1 MRMPGINVGIDVAK
15 DELAVAVLP
24 SGESF
29 IELNDE
35 RAVTRLV
42 QRLSAMGCERIVL
55 EASGGYETLVVG
67 ALAAAGLPVAV
78 VNPRQVRDFAR
89 AIGQLAKTDPL
100 DARVIALY
108 AERVQP
114 PIRQLPDEQTRALRE
129 LCVRREELIEM
140 LVAERNRLRM
150 ASKATRHEI
159 AGHVDYLLKRLKRM
173 NRDLDQAVRNSPLW
187 RAKGELLTSVPGVG
201 PVSCAVLLAM
211 MPELGDLN
219 RGESG
224 ALLGAAPYN
233 HDSGTRRGRRSIRG
247 GRPRVRRVLY
257 VATVAAVRCN
267 PVLRAYYLR
276 LRAAGKPVKVAL
288 VATMRKLITILNAM
302 LKTNTPWRPPCRAA
316 T

>member
-1 MRMPGINVGIDVAK
+1 MASINVGIDVGK
-15 DELAVAVLP
+15 SELAVAVLP

-29 IELNDE
+29 TEVNDE
-35 RAVTRLV
+35 RAVMRLV
-42 QRLSAMGCERIVL
+42 QRLSALGCERVVL

-89 AIGQLAKTDPL
+89 AMGQLAKTDPL

-114 PIRQLPDEQTRALRE
+114 PIRQLPDQQTRALRT

-140 LVAERNRLRM
+140 LGAERNRLRL
-150 ASKATRHEI
+150 ADPATRHEI
-159 AGHVDYLLKRLKRM
+159 AAHVDYLLKRLKRID
-173 NRDLDQAVRNSPLW
+173 RDLDQAVRNSPLW
-187 RAKGELLTSVPGVG
+187 REKGELLTSVPGVG
-201 PVSCAVLLAM
+201 RVSRAVLLGLL
-211 MPELGDLN
+211 PELGRLN
-219 RGESG
+219 RGESA
-224 ALLGAAPYN
+224 ALLGVAPYN
-233 HDSGTRRGRRSIRG
+233 RDSGALRGRRMIRG

-276 LRAAGKPVKVAL
+276 LRGAGKPIKVAL
-288 VATMRKLITILNAM
+288 VATMRKLITTLNAI
-302 LKTNTPWRPPCRAA
+302 LKTNTPWRPPCHAA
-316 T
+316 P

>member
-1 MRMPGINVGIDVAK
+1 MSGINVGIDVAK
-15 DELAVAVLP
+15 DALAVAVLP

-29 IELNDE
+29 TELNDE

-42 QRLSAMGCERIVL
+42 KRLSALGCERIVL

-114 PIRQLPDEQTRALRE
+114 PIRQLPDPQTRALRA

-140 LVAERNRLRM
+140 LGAERNRLRL
-150 ASKATRHEI
+150 ADPATRQEI
-159 AGHVDYLLKRLKRM
+159 AGHVDYLLKRLKRID
-173 NRDLDQAVRNSPLW
+173 RGLDQAVRNSPLW
-187 RAKGELLTSVPGVG
+187 REKGALLTSVPGVG
-201 PVSCAVLLAM
+201 RVSRAVLLGLL
-211 MPELGDLN
+211 PELGRLN
-219 RGESG
+219 RGESA
-224 ALLGAAPYN
+224 ALLGVAPYN
-233 HDSGTRRGRRSIRG
+233 RDSGTLRGRRMIRG
-247 GRPRVRRVLY
+247 GRSRVRRVLF

-288 VATMRKLITILNAM
+288 VAAMRKLITILNAI
-302 LKTNTPWRPPCRAA
+302 LKTNTPWRTSSCA
-316 T
+316 TP

>member
-1 MRMPGINVGIDVAK
+1 MSGINVGIDVAK
-15 DELAVAVLP
+15 EELVVAVLP

-29 IELNDE
+29 TEVNDE
-35 RAVTRLV
+35 RAVMRLV
-42 QRLSAMGCERIVL
+42 KRLSALRCERIVL

-114 PIRQLPDEQTRALRE
+114 PIRELPDEQTRALRE
-129 LCVRREELIEM
+129 LCVRRQELIEM
-140 LVAERNRLRM
+140 LIAERNRLRL
-150 ASKATRHEI
+150 ASPATRPEI
-159 AGHVDYLLKRLKRM
+159 AGHVDYLLKRIKQID
-173 NRDLDQAVRNSPLW
+173 RDLDQAVRNSPLW
-187 RAKGELLTSVPGVG
+187 RKKGELLTSVPGVG
-201 PVSCAVLLAM
+201 RVSRAVLLGLL
-211 MPELGDLN
+211 PELGRLN
-219 RGESG
+219 RAEAAALLGVAPYNRDSG
-224 ALLGAAPYN
+224 AL
-233 HDSGTRRGRRSIRG
+233 RGRRMIRG

-276 LRAAGKPVKVAL
+276 LRAAGKPIKVAL
-288 VATMRKLITILNAM
+288 VATMRKLITILNAI
-302 LKTNTPWRPPCRAA
+302 LKTNTPWRLPCV
-316 T
+316 TPL

>member
-1 MRMPGINVGIDVAK
+1 MASINVGIDVGK

-24 SGESF
+24 SGELF
-29 IELNDE
+29 TEVNDE

-42 QRLSAMGCERIVL
+42 KRLSALGCERIVL
-55 EASGGYETLVVG
+55 EASGGYEALVVG
-67 ALAAAGLPVAV
+67 ALAAAGLPVAM

-89 AIGQLAKTDPL
+89 AIGQLAKTDQI

-114 PIRQLPDEQTRALRE
+114 PIRPLPDQQTRALRE

-159 AGHVDYLLKRLKRM
+159 AGHVDYLVKRLKRM
-173 NRDLDQAVRNSPLW
+173 DRDLDRAVRNSPLW

-201 PVSCAVLLAM
+201 LVSCAALLGM
-211 MPELGDLN
+211 LPELGGLN
-219 RGESG
+219 RGESA
-224 ALLGAAPYN
+224 ALLGVAPYN
-233 HDSGTRRGRRSIRG
+233 QDSGTLRGRRMIRG
-247 GRPRVRRVLY
+247 GRSRVRRVLF

-267 PVLRAYYLR
+267 PVLRAYYRR
-276 LRAAGKPVKVAL
+276 LRASGKPTKVAL
-288 VATMRKLITILNAM
+288 IASLRKLITILNAI
-302 LKTNTPWRPPCRAA
+302 LKTNTPWRPPCTTAP
-316 T
+316 

>member
-1 MRMPGINVGIDVAK
+1 MSGINVGIDVAK
-15 DELAVAVLP
+15 EELVVAVLP

-29 IELNDE
+29 TEVNDE
-35 RAVTRLV
+35 RAVMRLV
-42 QRLSAMGCERIVL
+42 KRLSALRCERIVL

-114 PIRQLPDEQTRALRE
+114 PIRELPDEETRALRE
-129 LCVRREELIEM
+129 LCVRRQELIEM
-140 LVAERNRLRM
+140 LLAERNRLRL
-150 ASKATRHEI
+150 ASPATRPEI
-159 AGHVDYLLKRLKRM
+159 AGHVDYLLKRIKQID
-173 NRDLDQAVRNSPLW
+173 RDLDQAVRNSPLW
-187 RAKGELLTSVPGVG
+187 RKKGELLTSVPGVG
-201 PVSCAVLLAM
+201 RVSRAVLLGLL
-211 MPELGDLN
+211 PELGRLN
-219 RGESG
+219 RAESAALLGVAPYNRDSG
-224 ALLGAAPYN
+224 AL
-233 HDSGTRRGRRSIRG
+233 RGRRMIRG

-276 LRAAGKPVKVAL
+276 LRAAGKPIKVAL
-288 VATMRKLITILNAM
+288 VATMRKLITILNAI
-302 LKTNTPWRPPCRAA
+302 LKTNTPWRLPCV
-316 T
+316 TPL

>member
-1 MRMPGINVGIDVAK
+1 MSGINVGIDVAK
-15 DELAVAVLP
+15 DELVVAVLP

-29 IELNDE
+29 TEVNDE
-35 RAVTRLV
+35 RAVMRLV
-42 QRLSAMGCERIVL
+42 KRLSALRCERIVL

-114 PIRQLPDEQTRALRE
+114 PIRELPDEQTRALRE
-129 LCVRREELIEM
+129 LCVRRQELIEM
-140 LVAERNRLRM
+140 LLAERNRLRL
-150 ASKATRHEI
+150 ASPATRPEI
-159 AGHVDYLLKRLKRM
+159 AGHVDYLLKRIKQID
-173 NRDLDQAVRNSPLW
+173 RDLDQAVRNSPLW
-187 RAKGELLTSVPGVG
+187 RKKGELLTSVPGVG
-201 PVSCAVLLAM
+201 RVSRAVLLGLL
-211 MPELGDLN
+211 PELGRLN
-219 RGESG
+219 RAEAAALLGVAPYNRDSG
-224 ALLGAAPYN
+224 AL
-233 HDSGTRRGRRSIRG
+233 RGRRMIRG

-276 LRAAGKPVKVAL
+276 LRAAGKPIKVAL
-288 VATMRKLITILNAM
+288 VATMRKLITILNAI
-302 LKTNTPWRPPCRAA
+302 LKTNTPWRLPCV
-316 T
+316 TPL

>member
-1 MRMPGINVGIDVAK
+1 MCFRHRSPPCLSCQTHSTKPGQLHSTKPGQ
-15 DELAVAVLP
+15 L
-24 SGESF
+24 
-29 IELNDE
+29 
-35 RAVTRLV
+35 
-42 QRLSAMGCERIVL
+42 QVL

-78 VNPRQVRDFAR
+78 VNPRQIRDFAR
-89 AIGQLAKTDPL
+89 AIGQLAKTDQI

-114 PIRQLPDEQTRALRE
+114 PIRPLPDEQTRALRD

-140 LVAERNRLRM
+140 LVMERNRLRM

-159 AGHVDYLLKRLKRM
+159 AEHVDYLLKRLQRM

-247 GRPRVRRVLY
+247 GRRRVLY
-257 VATVAAVRCN
+257 VATVAAVQCN
-267 PVLRAYYLR
+267 PVLRASYLR

-288 VATMRKLITILNAM
+288 IATMRKLITILNAI
-302 LKTNTPWRPPCRAA
+302 LKTNTPWRPPCSAA